1 MKGGGERSKED
12 EEEGRLGG
20 KQRRE
25 RKDNCGVTTLRCLTS
40 CVLRFQTL
48 RAGGLGERNCQKSCQ
63 GFMGRS
69 RVPSPRSTFQAL
81 LVAFLEQF
89 AGVETGIRSQK
100 ASGQVRGG
108 MLV

>member
-1 MKGGGERSKED
+1 
-12 EEEGRLGG
+12 
-20 KQRRE
+20 
-25 RKDNCGVTTLRCLTS
+25 
-40 CVLRFQTL
+40 
-48 RAGGLGERNCQKSCQ
+48 
-63 GFMGRS
+63 MGRS

-108 MLV
+108 LLV